1 MANEV
6 NITMTAKDLASGK
19 IKGVGDQAK
28 SSMDK
33 LRGMRGQFLAV
44 GAAGAAVVGTL
55 AMFTKSALDQQVGVN
70 LLDNALKNIGTSYG
84 AEKDAIEAVIGAIQ
98 DKTNFGDEEQ
108 RTSLT
113 GLIALTG
120 DYETSL
126 DALGVATNIAAGLDM
141 DLASASS
148 LLGKVLSGNTSMLSR
163 YGIKIDA
170 SASKT
175 EILEILTKKF
185 ANAAEAGRDPI
196 TQLNNRLGDL
206 AQVMGDVLL
215 PIIDAVLPAIEKV
228 TKEIVSFAEEN
239 PALTTTLVIL
249 AAAAGTLAIG
259 IAGLGLAIPLA
270 ATAFGALGIGVS
282 GAALAFVG
290 FNIATGGILIAIG
303 LVVAGIVALIMNW
316 DAVVRAVKIG
326 INFMSGAIE
335 TWANFYVAAINKI
348 IDGVNKLAGVFG
360 KEIGQISE
368 LEIPRISTAIEE
380 AAEVVTDA
388 NGHMGT
394 SMGGLQSDFTE
405 TADVAEDAYSRMAKA
420 AITAAEDIINAKSK
434 EVERFIEFSK
444 KATDETRRRAGL
456 EKLAA
461 DKTFAVALE
470 EAANIVAASDKRYA
484 DIADNREKDL
494 AHFLSTASTG
504 VQAVESIEKGDMDA
518 FADILRS
525 VNMLPSVMQS
535 NLNQGV
541 PSIDKKTA
549 NIFKQMGENY
559 MNVTGYRSGG
569 AATKSVTGQFGFV
582 APTNGLGF
590 GSKDSGSGGNINME
604 ERFKQYVADTIALNR
619 EKGNMNPIIINGD
632 VYGVDDLVA
641 KIADAN
647 TQAAQLGMN

>member
-19 IKGVGDQAK
+19 IKGVGDEAK
-28 SSMDK
+28 NSMDK

-44 GAAGAAVVGTL
+44 GAAGAAVVGML

-126 DALGVATNIAAGLDM
+126 DALGVATNIAAGLEM

-148 LLGKVLSGNTSMLSR
+148 LLAKVLSGNTSMLSR

-175 EILEILTKKF
+175 EILAILTEKF
-185 ANAAEAGRDPI
+185 KDSAEAAKDPI

-303 LVVAGIVALIMNW
+303 LIVAGIVALIMNW
-316 DAVVRAVKIG
+316 DAVVHGVKVG
-326 INFMSGAIE
+326 INFMIGAFE
-335 TWANFYVAAINKI
+335 TWASGVVIMVNKV
-348 IDGVNKLAGVFG
+348 IDGVNLLAGVFG
-360 KEIGQISE
+360 KEIDHISE

-394 SMGGLQSDFTE
+394 SMEGLQSDFTE

-420 AITAAEDIINAKSK
+420 AIKAAEDIISAKSK

-541 PSIDKKTA
+541 PSIDKETA

-559 MNVTGYRSGG
+559 MSVSGFRSGTS
-569 AATKSVTGQFGFV
+569 ATKSITGQFGFV

-590 GSKDSGSGGNINME
+590 GSKDSVAGGNIDME
-604 ERFKQYVADTIALNR
+604 ERFKTFVADTIALNR
-619 EKGNMNPIIINGD
+619 EMGNMNPIIINGD